1 MKSFSDGIPNLFRF
15 YGFPF
20 VYFSASTLLM
30 TWPLPTHLATHVI
43 GEKGGDNWYYI
54 WLIGWFEKALFELK
68 QNPLFVQSHNYPL
81 GWNLAY
87 SEVTP
92 LTILTALPVSL
103 ISGPVLAYN
112 FVSLLSFVLSGLIV
126 YWWVTSLTKNAAAG
140 LVSGTLFA
148 FAPYRLAHVYGHLP
162 LLGTQYLALHYA
174 GLYFLLQQRF
184 FNWKYAI
191 IAGIGL
197 GLASLSSM
205 YYLYMSLIVSTI
217 IVLGYIFIA
226 ERQALARGVFWQNL
240 LASAL
245 IALPIVILAVFPY
258 LQLGMQGNANHRLLG
273 EVDEWSASLP
283 DFFLPAPVHIIW
295 GKWVFTHFDRSL
307 WIEQT
312 VYIGMIGLFLSGYA
326 LINRKKAPIKAWVEK
341 LLVFGIVCGMILA
354 MGTSLH
360 WFRQQ
365 VTITVPE
372 IVQRWVPKSKVPIYL
387 PNYFLFN
394 FLPFYDG
401 MRVWMRYGIYVNLFA
416 AVLAGI
422 GFARLI
428 QSIKAKN
435 HRMIS
440 NLVLLMTIV
449 LIGIDFYIAPFPL
462 SEVEVR
468 PVDLW
473 LAAQSD
479 EDAVVQFPIELSIQ
493 PELIYATLIHSK
505 PFLGMYYGAYLP
517 YDFFQRI
524 YPILKKFP
532 DKKSVKLIHEKGAE
546 YILVDESK
554 YLDWEGTKQAIESF
568 GLSEIVELDGQH
580 VFRFEA
586 P

>member
-1 MKSFSDGIPNLFRF
+1 
-15 YGFPF
+15 
-20 VYFSASTLLM
+20 M
-30 TWPLPTHLATHVI
+30 TWPLPAHLATHII
-43 GEKGGDNWYYI
+43 GEKGSDNWYYV

-68 QNPLFVQSHNYPL
+68 QNPLVVQSHNYPI

-103 ISGPVLAYN
+103 ISSPVLAYN

-140 LVSGTLFA
+140 LVSGALFA

-191 IAGIGL
+191 ISGVGL
-197 GLASLSSM
+197 GLAGLTSM
-205 YYLYMSLIVSTI
+205 NYLYMSLIFSTI
-217 IVLGYIFIA
+217 IILGYLIIV
-226 ERQALARGVFWQNL
+226 ERQALTRGIIWQNL
-240 LASAL
+240 LASTL
-245 IALPIVILAVFPY
+245 IALPFLILAVYPY
-258 LQLGMQGNANHRLLG
+258 LQLSMQGNANHRLLS
-273 EVDEWSASLP
+273 EVDGWSASLP
-283 DFFLPAPVHIIW
+283 DFFLPAPVNIIW
-295 GKWVFTHFDRSL
+295 GKWISTHSDRSL

-312 VYIGMIGLFLSGYA
+312 IYIGIIGLLLSGYA
-326 LINRKKAPIKAWVEK
+326 LIHRKKAPNNAWNEK

-372 IVQRWVPKSKVPIYL
+372 ILQGWIHKSRVPIYL

-401 MRVWMRYGIYVNLFA
+401 MRVWMRYGIYVNLFT

-422 GFARLI
+422 GFTRLN
-428 QSIKAKN
+428 QSIKALN
-435 HRMIS
+435 YRVIS
-440 NLVLLMTIV
+440 KVVLLMTIV
-449 LIGIDFYIAPFPL
+449 LIGVDFYIAPFPL
-462 SEVEVR
+462 SEVEAR

-479 EDAVVQFPIELSIQ
+479 EGAVVQFPIELSIQ
-493 PELIYATLIHSK
+493 SELIYATLIHGK

-517 YDFFQRI
+517 DDFSQRV

-532 DKKSVKLIHEKGAE
+532 DRESVKLIHEKGTE
-546 YILVDESK
+546 YILIDESK

-568 GLSEIVELDGQH
+568 GLSETVALDGQH